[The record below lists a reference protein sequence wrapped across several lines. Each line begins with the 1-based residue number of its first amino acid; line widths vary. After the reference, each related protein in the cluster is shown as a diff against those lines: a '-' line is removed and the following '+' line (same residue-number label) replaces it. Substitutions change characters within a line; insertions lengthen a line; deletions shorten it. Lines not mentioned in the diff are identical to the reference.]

1 MSPTALTAYGR
12 RVIDCQSRTVKHR
25 ARVGVG
31 FDLDHQRMRGLEP
44 YRSELAAHCRRLLGS
59 WSEADDA
66 VQETFVRAWRAFD
79 DFEGRSSLRVWLR
92 RIATNVCLDM
102 RRAKQRR
109 ARPMDP
115 TSWPVVGGS
124 IRDGRRDA
132 AWLEPVPVGHA
143 RSAGDDPAERAVARE
158 AVRRALVAALVRLP
172 PRQRSV
178 LILRDVLRWPA
189 AEVAALHGTTV
200 TSVNSSLGRARSNL
214 VSPDGT
220 VDEPGSLD
228 DEQRALLHRHV
239 DAFERCDVDT
249 LVSLMR

>member
-1 MSPTALTAYGR
+1 MSLTSLPAYGR
-12 RVIDCQSRTVKHR
+12 RVIDCQARTLNHR
-25 ARVGVG
+25 ARHRVEI
-31 FDLDHQRMRGLEP
+31 DLDRRPMRRLEQ
-44 YRSELAAHCRRLLGS
+44 YRHELAAHCRRLLGS

-66 VQETFVRAWRAFD
+66 VQETLVRAWRAFD

-115 TSWPVVGGS
+115 TSWPVAGGS
-124 IRDGRRDA
+124 IPDGRQDA

-158 AVRRALVAALVRLP
+158 AVRHALVAALVRLP

-178 LILRDVLRWPA
+178 LILRDVLRWQA
-189 AEVAALHGTTV
+189 AEVAELYGTTV
-200 TSVNSSLGRARSNL
+200 TAVNSSLGRARSNL
-214 VSPDGT
+214 AARDDL
-220 VDEPGSLD
+220 DELGSLD
-228 DEQRALLHRHV
+228 DEQRVLLRRHV
-239 DAFERCDVDT
+239 DAFDRCDVES

>member
-1 MSPTALTAYGR
+1 MSPTGLTAYGR

-25 ARVGVG
+25 ARHE
-31 FDLDHQRMRGLEP
+31 LDVDPDSQPMRRLEQ
-44 YRSELAAHCRRLLGS
+44 YRHELAGHCRRLLGS

-66 VQETFVRAWRAFD
+66 VQETLVRAWRALD
-79 DFEGRSSLRVWLR
+79 DFEGRSSLRVWLH

-115 TSWPVVGGS
+115 TTWPVAGGS
-124 IRDGRRDA
+124 IRDARRDA

-143 RSAGDDPAERAVARE
+143 RTPGDDPAERTVTRD

-178 LILRDVLRWPA
+178 LILRDVLRWKA
-189 AEVAALHGTTV
+189 AEVAELHGTTV
-200 TSVNSSLGRARSNL
+200 TAINSSLGRARSN
-214 VSPDGT
+214 VATGVGT
-220 VDEPGSLD
+220 DDELGSLD
-228 DEQRALLHRHV
+228 DEQRALLHRHL
-239 DAFERCDVDT
+239 DAFERCDVDS
-249 LVSLMR
+249 LVSLMG